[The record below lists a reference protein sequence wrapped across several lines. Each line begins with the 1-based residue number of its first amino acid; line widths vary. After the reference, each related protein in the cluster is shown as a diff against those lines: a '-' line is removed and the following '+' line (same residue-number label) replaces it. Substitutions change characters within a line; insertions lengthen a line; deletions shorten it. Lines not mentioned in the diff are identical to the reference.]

1 MEKIFSKAFI
11 SGDYFE
17 YYSFKTPIKK
27 SKAKQT
33 KDRRDLSDSEK
44 LANRHQSLVR
54 IRKNLKR
61 FLYCNTDLLYFW
73 TFTFR
78 DNVDDI
84 DCANR
89 LFKKFIQRLRYKY
102 PDIKYIAVVEFQK
115 RGAVHYHVVL
125 NQRVDFYEM
134 SGIWR
139 YGFCLVKRV
148 NNRRHL
154 VNYVLKYLKKVSP
167 KDRRLWGKKVY
178 HTSRNLNKPEDV
190 TNMSM
195 CDFAFL
201 LRERM
206 AKNWLN
212 VSNFKVRSGSFV
224 SDYVGEVQFWVFDLS
239 PPQFESPPQFDKL
252 KKNV

>member
-1 MEKIFSKAFI
+1 MDEIFSKSFI

-17 YYSFKTPIKK
+17 YYSFKTPVKK
-27 SKAKQT
+27 SKVKQA
-33 KDRRDLSDSEK
+33 KDRNDLSDSEK
-44 LANRHQSLVR
+44 LANRHQSL
-54 IRKNLKR
+54 IRVKKNLKR

-78 DNVDDI
+78 NNVDDI
-84 DCANR
+84 NYANR
-89 LFKKFIQRLRYKY
+89 FFKKFTQRLRYKY
-102 PDIKYIAVVEFQK
+102 PDIKFIAVVEFQK

-125 NQRVDFYEM
+125 NQYVDFYEM

-154 VNYVLKYLKKVSP
+154 VNYVLKYLKKFSP

-178 HTSRNLNKPEDV
+178 HTSRNLIKPDDF

-195 CDFAFL
+195 SEFASL
-201 LRERM
+201 VEKRM
-206 AKNWLN
+206 VDNWAHC
-212 VSNFKVRSGSFV
+212 SNFKVHSGSFV
-224 SDYVGEVQFWVFDLS
+224 SDYIGEVHFWIYDLS
-239 PPQFESPPQFDKL
+239 YL
-252 KKNV
+252 